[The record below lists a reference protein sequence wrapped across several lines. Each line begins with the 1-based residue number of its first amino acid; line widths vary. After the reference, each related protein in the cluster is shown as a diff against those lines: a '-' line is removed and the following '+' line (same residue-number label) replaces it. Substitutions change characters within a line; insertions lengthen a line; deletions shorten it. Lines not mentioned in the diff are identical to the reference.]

1 MQEMDSPAHR
11 GDPSHVFYRSPG
23 QSLPVVVR
31 GEGIELWDATG
42 HRLIDLA
49 SGISTTASIGQG
61 RSSVAE
67 AMATQAKQLAFI
79 HNSWVTNPRQ
89 EELAARY
96 AALSPSDTN
105 RVMFTSGGSEANELS
120 LRIARQYHL
129 AKSQPQKW
137 KVVSLSP
144 SYHGATMGALAM
156 TGRWEIHGDYAPY
169 LFGGARVSPPVR
181 FRGPFRDLDPKEAA
195 ARSAMMLADVIEAE
209 GPDSVAVFMAEPISP
224 SWGMEVADAG
234 YWAQVR
240 EICDRYD
247 VLFIA
252 DEVVSGAGR
261 CGSFLAMEHF
271 GVTADLSNLG
281 KGLTGGY
288 APLAATLV
296 SDRVAETIQ
305 SAGRGVA
312 AVHTYSGN
320 PIGCAVGLEVLD
332 IVESEGLYDRSRDRG
347 EFAMKALSDAIGD
360 HPNVG
365 DVRGLGL
372 LIGIEYVASKDT
384 REPLDASFD
393 VSRRLWDAMW
403 TRGYLLRTLHH
414 GSALIGD
421 ATNFVPALT
430 IEEHD
435 LVGASAALRDSLD
448 EVFGY

>member
-1 MQEMDSPAHR
+1 VQEMDPLANHGES
-11 GDPSHVFYRSPG
+11 SHVFYRSPG
-23 QSLPVVVR
+23 QSLPIVVR
-31 GEGIELWDATG
+31 GEGVELWDATG
-42 HRLIDLA
+42 HRVIDLA

-96 AALSPSDTN
+96 AALAPSDVN

-129 AKSQPQKW
+129 AKGQPHKW

-144 SYHGATMGALAM
+144 SYHGATMGALTM

-169 LFGGARVSPPVR
+169 LFGGARVVPPVR
-181 FRGPFRDLDPKEAA
+181 FRGPFRDLEPKEAA
-195 ARSAMMLADVIEAE
+195 ARAAEMLADVIEAE
-209 GPDSVAVFMAEPISP
+209 GPDSVGVFVAEPVSP
-224 SWGMEVADAG
+224 SWGMEVADAS
-234 YWAQVR
+234 YWSKVR

-252 DEVVSGAGR
+252 DEVVTGAGR
-261 CGSFLAMEHF
+261 CGSFLAMDHF

-296 SDRVAETIQ
+296 RDRVAETIQ

-332 IVESEGLYDRSRDRG
+332 IMEAEGLYVRSRDRG
-347 EFAMKALSDAIGD
+347 EFSMKMLSEAIGD

-365 DVRGLGL
+365 GIRGLGL
-372 LIGIEYVASKDT
+372 LIGIEYVGSKDT
-384 REPLDASFD
+384 REPLDVSFN

-403 TRGYLLRTLHH
+403 ARGYLLRTLHH
-414 GSALIGD
+414 GSVLVGD

-430 IEEHD
+430 IDEHD
-435 LVGASAALRDSLD
+435 LEGAAGALRDSLD
-448 EVFGY
+448 EVFGR